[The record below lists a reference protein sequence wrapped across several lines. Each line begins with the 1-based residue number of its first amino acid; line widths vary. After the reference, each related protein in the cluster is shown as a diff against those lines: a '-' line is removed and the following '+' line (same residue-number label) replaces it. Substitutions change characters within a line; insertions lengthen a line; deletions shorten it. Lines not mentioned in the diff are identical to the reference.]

1 MKIKFMKKTNR
12 IHKLLMVLSLMIGA
26 TSCGH
31 RKPPRIVDPNAS
43 KGIDSNQTT
52 QPQQTQSPEV
62 PKRQPNPNLTPLPK
76 TTQKPT
82 TGLERSDLIIEKIKE
97 SLTQKNSLLS
107 NVVRMKIKKS
117 NQLSRAT
124 AENFLRPLL
133 SQEKEMDFGPF
144 VIDSN
149 QLKRNLDTLNGS
161 QNELNSQVQEC
172 LKWIENAMHSLREED
187 PVTLKADLLRM
198 SQISDALKTL
208 I

>member
-1 MKIKFMKKTNR
+1 MKKTNR